1 MGNIIKGTEPSDGNI
16 ELSSLDVLETH
27 PDPQVRAASQTLI
40 NVNVRRGKILTL
52 VKEAL
57 QQLRL
62 DMKYLMFDLEATRRE
77 RDDYRQQIE
86 EALFLFL

>member
-27 PDPQVRAASQTLI
+27 PDPQVRTAALTLV

-62 DMKYLMFDLEATRRE
+62 DMKYLAYDLECTRRE
-77 RDDYRQQIE
+77 RD
-86 EALFLFL
+86 ALQAKLDAK